1 MKKLSVFT
9 AIFLS
14 LVLSAAPAFAF
25 ESSLIGTHGRH
36 GRTSTSSTQRSA
48 TTQTATAATPQNT
61 TTTQGAADVTPA
73 FSANTTAPTATAAS
87 TTVLAREVAASV
99 MVNSMA
105 ISGPILYYKNMYYVP
120 LEQLAGLMP
129 SILTCSYFPA
139 SFMFD
144 TTSVRQ
150 PDYKSLYMDEHV
162 VFVSKTGAD
171 GFYHKMDCSVV
182 EQNGLANYLA
192 IDLGFAENGKL
203 NGTSPCQYCITQ

>member
-48 TTQTATAATPQNT
+48 TTQTATAATPQN